1 MGLGQ
6 MLRVSMV
13 DGWPKRPRGT
23 EPARPGMR
31 AQGARAQDHCVI
43 IRSHGGDCRRSA
55 GDQQPGVS
63 GPSPGRPA
71 LCLHLAVIP
80 PGAPHLAVNGG
91 DVTRSRSSRAPI
103 WRISRALS

>member
-1 MGLGQ
+1 

-13 DGWPKRPRGT
+13 DEWLNRQRGIEPVRPDQLT
-23 EPARPGMR
+23 
-31 AQGARAQDHCVI
+31 QGARVQDHRVI
-43 IRSHGGDCRRSA
+43 IRSHGEDSRRSA
-55 GDQQPGVS
+55 GEPGVS

-71 LCLHLAVIP
+71 LRLHLAVIP